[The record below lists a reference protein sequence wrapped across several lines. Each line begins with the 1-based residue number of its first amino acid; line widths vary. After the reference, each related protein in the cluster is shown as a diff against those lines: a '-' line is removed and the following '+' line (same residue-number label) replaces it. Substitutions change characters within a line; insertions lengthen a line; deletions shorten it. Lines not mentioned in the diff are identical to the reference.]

1 MKKQWL
7 IMGLLIM
14 SVLAFTACGKKQE
27 EAAKTV
33 ENAEEGGQRNDRQA
47 GRNPGRVYRR
57 DGSDR
62 QLAG

>member
-27 EAAKTV
+27 EA
-33 ENAEEGGQRNDRQA
+33 D
-47 GRNPGRVYRR
+47 PGRVYRR